1 MSDSRM
7 KYLYKVPYDRI
18 DLMLGSLKPGK
29 YYKAWAAIMQYAHDT
44 ETGDLNVPV
53 PVTGD
58 PSIDG
63 FVRVMCGDVRDKTKA
78 NFEKVFPANKRN
90 AETRWSNEAEA
101 KADHDKGKGKR
112 KGKAAKQD
120 KAEGEAEAGE
130 AKQDEPKTN
139 GPMTFD
145 QFVGLAGPGVDDK
158 KLKALYNDL
167 EAANWI
173 YHGFDLREYYTK
185 CTDHY
190 KSAGGKWRCGLLAVI
205 AYNAHPNYTSDK
217 KRFDAICDLAIE
229 QGWEG
234 GLCSVCETMKKTK
247 SYSIDG
253 VRYEGHEYDSVEKF
267 IEFLKNF

>member
-7 KYLYKVPYDRI
+7 KYFNRVEYDRV

-29 YYKAWAAIMQYAHDT
+29 YYKAWAAIMQYAHAT
-44 ETGDLNVPV
+44 ETGDLDVPV

-78 NFEKVFPANKRN
+78 YFEKVVTANKRN
-90 AETRWSNEAEA
+90 AEKRWSDEAEA

-130 AKQDEPKTN
+130 VKQDEAKTN

-145 QFVGLAGPGVDDK
+145 QFVELAGRGVDDK

-185 CTDHY
+185 CTGHY
-190 KSAGGKWRCGLLAVI
+190 ESEGKARCGLLAVI

-229 QGWEG
+229 QGWEH
-234 GLCSVCETMKKTK
+234 GLCSVCETMRKTR
-247 SYSIDG
+247 SYSIGG
-253 VRYEGHEYDSVEKF
+253 VRYEGHDYDSVEKF